1 MVKILTIEG
10 KNIRTLDKNKFIS
23 ESDLQDYL
31 EKYPS
36 IIPIEEVYENASQLT
51 CIGREVPVASGAM
64 DLLYIDQEGV
74 LTIVETK
81 LAKNPE
87 IRRTVIGQL
96 IEYASFV
103 SQWKTEYI
111 YEMVTNRL
119 KQPLDTSD
127 FGYHIFKKTEDDFK
141 HNIEENLKNGKIHLI
156 IAVDELNESLR
167 STITFLNTNSNFDIF
182 LLQISS
188 YEESKDK
195 KVLIPSIFG
204 YAQKTSRVKP
214 PRWEVETFFK
224 NAKEK
229 CEQKIVDAITK
240 LYEFTKSNAYDIS
253 WGTGSSFGSF
263 SFRKIIVGTP
273 SSIFVVQ
280 SDGRMYFGFGTMKN
294 KGINEEILQS
304 FRTKLNEIQG
314 INISKEAASSTKYP
328 YIKIELLTTPNSFE
342 IFQQAVLDL
351 SQQLDSKGVTS

>member
-10 KNIRTLDKNKFIS
+10 KNVRTLDKNKFVS

-36 IIPIEEVYENASQLT
+36 IIPIEDIYENASQLT
-51 CIGREVPVASGAM
+51 CIGREVPVASGAI
-64 DLLYIDQEGV
+64 DLLYIDQEGI

-103 SQWKTEYI
+103 SQWKAEYI
-111 YEMVTNRL
+111 YDMVTNRL
-119 KQPLDTSD
+119 KQPIDMSA
-127 FGYHIFKKTEDDFK
+127 FGYMIFKKSEDDFK
-141 HNIEENLKNGKIHLI
+141 HNIEENLKNGRIHLI

-167 STITFLNTNSNFDIF
+167 STITFLNTHSNFDIF

-204 YAQKTSRVKP
+204 YAQKTP
-214 PRWEVETFFK
+214 GNPRQSKIDENIFIDRCQENQHNNAVAFYK
-224 NAKEK
+224 KAKELANRRAK
-229 CEQKIVDAITK
+229 NGDFINFGVSGYSYRLPWKGKPNGETI
-240 LYEFTKSNAYDIS
+240 FTGY
-253 WGTGSSFGSF
+253 
-263 SFRKIIVGTP
+263 
-273 SSIFVVQ
+273 
-280 SDGRMYFGFGTMKN
+280 SDGKIMVWPDLLSRTGETGQKYMGKLRNIAVLT
-294 KGINEEILQS
+294 NEFS
-304 FRTKLNEIQG
+304 RN
-314 INISKEAASSTKYP
+314 KYP
-328 YIKIELLTTPNSFE
+328 TISTDKMKVSDIDSFFTILEELGDS
-342 IFQQAVLDL
+342 LDDL
-351 SQQLDSKGVTS
+351 PKGVTS